1 MSRRDEQLSKVS
13 VKTSARPQI
22 SSESPRSRAAT
33 FLHQQNIF
41 LISDGSAGDEIF
53 SLRLV
58 ATRNREAHGN
68 P

>member
-22 SSESPRSRAAT
+22 QRVARSRATT

-58 ATRNREAHGN
+58 ATRNREAHGS